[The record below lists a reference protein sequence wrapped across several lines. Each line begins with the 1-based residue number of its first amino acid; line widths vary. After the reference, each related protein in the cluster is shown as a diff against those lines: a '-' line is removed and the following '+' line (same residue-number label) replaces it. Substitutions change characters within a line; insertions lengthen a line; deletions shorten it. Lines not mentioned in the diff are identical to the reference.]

1 MSSKHILCALLLGA
15 SLTACSEVDLCEQS
29 HPHQAGLNFSYDWN
43 GRTDV
48 PDTMGVLV
56 YKVVGQQKQI
66 AAVRTSD
73 NWLCIFEGTDIPDDL
88 KQHTPATPDES
99 TDGNESANALRRL
112 SAAYADEA
120 DGDDTPVVD
129 PSDPT
134 EPTDSDNP
142 EEPTD
147 PDNPANPEEPT
158 TPDDPSTN
166 NPDERYEWK
175 SVEHVQRGEYKFVT
189 FPLGNDQLDYS
200 ELNHFLNSPAA
211 ESPLQNVGFT
221 YKQYNVDDPN
231 LNKPT
236 LGWNDFNPYAKY
248 IRPDVSTLYYDS
260 TQIVSISSDQ
270 LTTQRF
276 KPRTLSQDIDI
287 NFNIVKDTKN
297 VKFTIDEVWA
307 EISGVPNHIMLNTGY
322 LDISK
327 TSKIM
332 FPVTI
337 TPSLAD
343 ANGKDTNTNSRI
355 RCQGNINVTGIVN
368 VQRGYGES
376 IEDVRKKIYGPGIM
390 QVIIYSHVTEPGTG
404 RVYPKKW
411 QGIINL
417 YHTLNKA
424 KLITVTPDGRYVR
437 KNGDHGT
444 INISAEIILDGNTI
458 GSDDSQGDALDRWI
472 STDDIHVDI

>member
-73 NWLCIFEGTDIPDDL
+73 NWLCLFEEGTDIPADL
-88 KQHTPATPDES
+88 KQNQPATPGES
-99 TDGNESANALRRL
+99 TDNTGAENALRRL
-112 SAAYADEA
+112 AAAYADEE
-120 DGDDTPVVD
+120 GGDTPVVD
-129 PSDPT
+129 PS
-134 EPTDSDNP
+134 EPT
-142 EEPTD
+142 EPTD
-147 PDNPANPEEPT
+147 PDNPEGPTDPDNPDNPETPDNPSPEEP
-158 TPDDPSTN
+158 
-166 NPDERYEWK
+166 ERHYEWK
-175 SVEHVQRGEYKFVT
+175 SIEHVQRGDYKFVT

-200 ELNHFLNSPAA
+200 ELDHFLNTPPAQ
-211 ESPLQNVGFT
+211 SPLQNVGFT
-221 YKQYNVDDPN
+221 YKQYSVDDPN

-260 TQIVSISSDQ
+260 TQIVSITSDQ

-287 NFNIVKDTKN
+287 NFNIVKDTKDI
-297 VKFTIDEVWA
+297 KFTIDEVWA

-332 FPVTI
+332 FPVDL
-337 TPSLAD
+337 TPSQTD
-343 ANGKDTNTNSRI
+343 EEGKDTNTNSRI
-355 RCQGNINVTGIVN
+355 RCHGNINVTGVVN
-368 VQRGYGES
+368 VQRGYGET

-424 KLITVTPDGRYVR
+424 KLMTTTPDGRYVR
-437 KNGDHGT
+437 KSADHGT
-444 INISAEIILDGNTI
+444 INISAEILLDGKTI
-458 GSDDSQGDALDRWI
+458 GNDDAGGDALDRWL
-472 STDDIHVDI
+472 SADDIHVDI